1 MNNDKELK
9 ARIEER
15 EKDLQF
21 YLRNYHELASRSKN
35 MKAVIDK
42 EICRLEQEIKD
53 LGRLTR

>member
-9 ARIEER
+9 ARVEEK

-21 YLRNYHELASRSKN
+21 YLRYYHELVARSPS

-42 EICRLEQEIKD
+42 EILQLEKEIKD
-53 LGRLTR
+53 LARLLR